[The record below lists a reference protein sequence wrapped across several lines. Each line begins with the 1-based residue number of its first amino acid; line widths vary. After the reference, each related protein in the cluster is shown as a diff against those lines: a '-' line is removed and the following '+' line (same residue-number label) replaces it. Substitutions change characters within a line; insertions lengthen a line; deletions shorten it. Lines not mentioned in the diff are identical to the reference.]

1 MKQNCFKQH
10 LPRKFLHKNLKKIIM
25 VIVNIFIFVV
35 VIVVAVVD
43 FYVVFVVVV
52 FDDVMNSICFLF
64 RTIMR
69 NRAETAPMCSW

>member
-1 MKQNCFKQH
+1 
-10 LPRKFLHKNLKKIIM
+10 M